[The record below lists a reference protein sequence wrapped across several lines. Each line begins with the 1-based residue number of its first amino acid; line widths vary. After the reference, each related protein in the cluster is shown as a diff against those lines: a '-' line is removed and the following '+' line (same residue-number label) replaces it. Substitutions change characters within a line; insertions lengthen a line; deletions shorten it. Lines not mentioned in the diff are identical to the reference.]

1 MFVVGVVGVVGV
13 IGRSVLH
20 DDWSDRSWKDHHQY
34 KDASVIADIKKK
46 KEMILSEER
55 ALENMKKRLREQL
68 EENISAVATN
78 EEIAAA
84 LQKLGLHD
92 EGKLAEAAM
101 QGTRDISEKVKKEII
116 GTIKEDIDHDQQ
128 CLDKINEAIFKLN
141 EYKLR

>member
-1 MFVVGVVGVVGV
+1 MFVVGAIGVGL

-34 KDASVIADIKKK
+34 KDAGVIADIKKK

-92 EGKLAEAAM
+92 EGKLAEAAI
-101 QGTRDISEKVKKEII
+101 QGTRDISVKKEII